1 MEIPE
6 RQTSRAAGWS
16 RRTGAF
22 SAVLLLTVLI
32 GHRYELVE
40 TPAFLWVLGIVALLA
55 AFALL
60 FAGIA
65 FSRLWS
71 FGDRGGRDLTV
82 GTVLALL
89 VLAPFGIAAYWAAT
103 YPTLRDISTD
113 LDDPPMLDT
122 STRTG
127 DMNALSPPTPGER
140 RLQTE
145 TYPLVTGRSYNL
157 PFDRVLEAVETV
169 LDRRDW
175 QLTAPFPRAIGQS
188 EVTINALAK
197 SFIHSLPADVAIRV
211 TDDGDAVIVDMR
223 SASRYGRYDLGDNAV
238 RIVDFLAELDQQVAG
253 QVGTAPAQ

>member
-1 MEIPE
+1 MDIPE
-6 RQTSRAAGWS
+6 RQTSKAAGWS

-22 SAVLLLTVLI
+22 SAVLLLTVFV

-60 FAGIA
+60 FAGFA
-65 FSRLWS
+65 FSRLWN

-82 GTVLALL
+82 GTVLALM

-103 YPTLRDISTD
+103 SPPLRDISTD
-113 LDDPPMLDT
+113 FDDPPVLDT

-127 DMNALSPPTPGER
+127 DMNALSPPTPGEQ
-140 RLQTE
+140 RLQTG

-175 QLTAPFPRAIGQS
+175 QLTAPFPHAIGQS
-188 EVTINALAK
+188 EVTISALAK
-197 SFIHSLPADVAIRV
+197 SFILSLPADVAIRV
-211 TDDGDAVIVDMR
+211 TDDGDTVIVDMR
-223 SASRYGRYDLGDNAV
+223 SASRYGRYDLGDNAA
-238 RIVDFLAELDQQVAG
+238 RIVDFLAELDREVAG
-253 QVGTAPAQ
+253 QVGTAPVE